1 MKNLILLF
9 ILFAFISCKK
19 NKELPPIDN
28 AVDLDGTKINDSSL
42 LFPAKYLLSAAIP
55 NPTATD
61 LEKPVVIAAHGFTAT
76 CFEWVEFSEFATTKG
91 DFYVSRVLL
100 GAHGRDYKD
109 FKTAN
114 WEEWQRPIIEEY
126 NKLQS
131 MGYKNISLAGASTGC
146 PLILNMIRENK
157 INTSSLKHVFFVD
170 PIILPSAKILS
181 LSPLIGPAV
190 GYIEVELDP
199 GENGYWYKYRPQH
212 PLRELEKLIRGERKK
227 LERGVDLP
235 AGVDMIVFKA
245 ERDGSAD
252 PASAVLLKKG
262 ITKSDGGKI
271 DVRMIDSDIHVFTR
285 LRGKKKHTATNIT
298 QQQEAFE
305 TIYKTIK

>member
-1 MKNLILLF
+1 MKKILYLF
-9 ILFAFISCKK
+9 ILLSFISCKK
-19 NKELPPIDN
+19 NKELPPIDEN
-28 AVDLDGTKINDSSL
+28 VDLDGTKINDSSL
-42 LFPAKYLLSAAIP
+42 LFPENYLLSAAIP

-61 LEKPVVIAAHGFTAT
+61 LDKPVVIAAHGFTAT
-76 CFEWVEFSEFATTKG
+76 CFEWLEFSEFATAKG
-91 DFYVSRVLL
+91 DFYVSRILL

-114 WEEWQRPIIEEY
+114 WEEWQRPIVEEY

-146 PLILNMIRENK
+146 PLIVNMIHENK
-157 INTSSLKHVFFVD
+157 INTAPLKHIFFVD

-181 LSPLIGPAV
+181 LSPIIGPAI

-212 PLRELEKLIRGERKK
+212 PIRELEKLIRGERKK
-227 LERGVDLP
+227 LERGITLP
-235 AGVDMIVFKA
+235 SGTTMTVFKS

-262 ITKSDGGKI
+262 IKKSDGAEIEVK
-271 DVRMIDSDIHVFTR
+271 MIDSDIHVFTR
-285 LRGKKKHTATNIT
+285 LRGRKNHNAANIA

>member
-1 MKNLILLF
+1 MKKLLYFF

-28 AVDLDGTKINDSSL
+28 AVDLDGTTINDSSL
-42 LFPAKYLLSAAIP
+42 LYPANYLLSAALP
-55 NPTATD
+55 NPTAAD
-61 LEKPVVIAAHGFTAT
+61 LDKPVVIAAHGFTAT
-76 CFEWVEFSEFATTKG
+76 CFEWVEFSEFATAKG

-146 PLILNMIRENK
+146 PLILNMLRENK
-157 INTSSLKHVFFVD
+157 IITSSLKHVFFVD
-170 PIILPSAKILS
+170 PIILPSTKILS
-181 LSPLIGPAV
+181 LSPLIGPAI

-227 LERGVDLP
+227 LERGITLS
-235 AGVDMIVFKA
+235 GVTTMLVLKS

-262 ITKSDGGKI
+262 VEKSDGSAIEVK
-271 DVRMIDSDIHVFTR
+271 MIDSDIHVFTR
-285 LRGKKKHTATNIT
+285 LRGRKNYDATNIK
-298 QQQEAFE
+298 QQLEAFE